1 MVLKSHTSDCENLT
15 DSGFELLPSCKSLA
29 TLICKG
35 TFISNHGAE
44 MVGQIRKIQ
53 TINFSECQRIVDWEK
68 IMRKI
73 SPEIDSIDFSIIK
86 SLTNNGVKE
95 LAFNCR
101 QISSINLAGC
111 IELNDLA
118 IQYIS
123 GVCRHLKYIN
133 ISGLPH
139 ISKRSIRFLKKVS
152 HTHECTGVYMCANVY
167 ICAQMCRFKL
177 PF

>member
-1 MVLKSHTSDCENLT
+1 MKSYSSDCENLT
-15 DSGFELLPSCKSLA
+15 DSGFELLPSCKSLS

-152 HTHECTGVYMCANVY
+152 SAHQVCTLCTCVYMSVH
-167 ICAQMCRFKL
+167 MCKCL
-177 PF
+177 

>member
-1 MVLKSHTSDCENLT
+1 
-15 DSGFELLPSCKSLA
+15 
-29 TLICKG
+29 
-35 TFISNHGAE
+35 

-73 SPEIDSIDFSIIK
+73 NPEIDSIDFSIIK

-101 QISSINLAGC
+101 QISSINLTGC

-139 ISKRSIRFLKKVS
+139 ISKRSIRFLKKVAS
-152 HTHECTGVYMCANVY
+152 KVHVRVFLTNYLGV
-167 ICAQMCRFKL
+167 
-177 PF
+177 

>member
-1 MVLKSHTSDCENLT
+1 MKSHTSDCENLT
-15 DSGFELLPSCKSLA
+15 DSGFELLPSCKSLS

-53 TINFSECQRIVDWEK
+53 TINFSECQRVVDWEK

-152 HTHECTGVYMCANVY
+152 YTHVCTCVYMCVHVS
-167 ICAQMCRFKL
+167 KL
-177 PF
+177 PFLRDAKNWTH